1 MGADSVSFK
10 VVLKDENELRR
21 FVVDKEVS
29 TSFSYLQEKMCL
41 VFPQL
46 KQKIFTISWTD
57 EDGDMVTIATDEELI
72 IALTEMPGPVY
83 KLIVNIKSEKKSEDV
98 SSKESQIHSGVVCD
112 ACEKA
117 PIVGHRYKCVVCDDF
132 DLCGSCEAAGRHPG
146 HNMIRISNQ
155 ENHFPNRLF
164 KRIHKMQERA
174 EKRNSHHERNGEPS
188 TRGSGPTPPFN
199 SPRGRHGF
207 RGFPGMGRG
216 FGGMGGMRGGCGA
229 GAWAGPAFEAIM
241 KGWMGEQETGNNQ
254 DKENKENKENKEKKE
269 NKENR
274 DKSPEA
280 SENKRD
286 EKKEEKQEE
295 NVDKAAKSSE
305 QEAFNDALKQFM
317 TMTGSAEHLKNVGS
331 FVAAALDPFGID
343 VQVHVETPETGG
355 DSSSSST
362 SNEKCD
368 EQKSSKP
375 QENESSEHDEGE
387 WTVVAEKDVE
397 NRTNITENSSNLYP
411 SLEKNSNSVEAATS
425 SSPEASVSAP
435 PTTTAPTPT
444 LSTATSLT
452 PSAPSVEA
460 PSLPTTVIHPD
471 PKIQV
476 AVQAMMNMGFTNEG
490 GWLAS
495 LLDAKN
501 GDIGKVLDILQPV
514 RN

>member
-1 MGADSVSFK
+1 MGNNKEENNQGRIRMADSVSFK

-46 KQKIFTISWTD
+46 KQKIFTISWID

-72 IALTEMPGPVY
+72 IALTEMPGPFY

-112 ACEKA
+112 ACEKT

-155 ENHFPNRLF
+155 DNHFPHRLF

-174 EKRNSHHERNGEPS
+174 EKRNSHQERNGEPS

-229 GAWAGPAFEAIM
+229 GAWAGPAFEAMM
-241 KGWMGEQETGNNQ
+241 KGWMGEQETGN
-254 DKENKENKENKEKKE
+254 KENKENKENTE
-269 NKENR
+269 
-274 DKSPEA
+274 KSPEA

-295 NVDKAAKSSE
+295 NVDKAAKTSE
-305 QEAFNDALKQFM
+305 QEAFNEALKQFM
-317 TMTGSAEHLKNVGS
+317 TMAGSPEHLKNVGN

-343 VQVHVETPETGG
+343 VQVHVETLETGSDG
-355 DSSSSST
+355 EDSGNSST

-368 EQKSSKP
+368 EQK
-375 QENESSEHDEGE
+375 SSEHDEGE

-397 NRTNITENSSNLYP
+397 NRTNVAENSSNLYP
-411 SLEKNSNSVEAATS
+411 SLEKDSNSVEAATS
-425 SSPEASVSAP
+425 AQPEAPVSAP
-435 PTTTAPTPT
+435 PTTTAST
-444 LSTATSLT
+444 LSTATAPT
-452 PSAPSVEA
+452 PSAPGVE
-460 PSLPTTVIHPD
+460 PSSLPTTVIHPD